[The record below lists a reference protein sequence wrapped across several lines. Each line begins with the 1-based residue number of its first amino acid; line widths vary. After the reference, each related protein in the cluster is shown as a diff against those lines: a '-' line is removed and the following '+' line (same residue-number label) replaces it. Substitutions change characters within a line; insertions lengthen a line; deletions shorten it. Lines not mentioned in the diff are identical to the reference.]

1 MYNEFLVYTML
12 CVGPNSLDGIILSL
26 DDKMQK
32 CFCRNNTLFVTCQT
46 KIFDFLWSPICDQT
60 YRHTN
65 NARHTCVNITRLS
78 TEWAFIIYQH
88 CDYFK
93 PVNPNTTFLPDCDW
107 NDFSHIIITDVGWY
121 DGPDKKNLLFLL
133 YKVSLIEQNHHIAR
147 LNHECTHFSDV

>member
-1 MYNEFLVYTML
+1 MSNKDIQFPLK
-12 CVGPNSLDGIILSL
+12 PN
-26 DDKMQK
+26 
-32 CFCRNNTLFVTCQT
+32 
-46 KIFDFLWSPICDQT
+46 LWSDVQT
-60 YRHTN
+60 YEQRTTYMCK
-65 NARHTCVNITRLS
+65 RVRLS

-133 YKVSLIEQNHHIAR
+133 YKVSLIEQNHRIAR